1 MPLRMLEPC
10 TIVEPCISFC
20 SWKWKDEKS
29 TTQRIKR
36 WSWTGSHWYKL
47 CLARVPEEE
56 RSQHPGVLALA
67 DVYNELLEQLDHV
80 CTDKQDRQE
89 DTSNSRQGGWS
100 RWLPQRKFSSRALM
114 TRDQCKASSS
124 SCCCCCYW
132 CNHNFH
138 ITSQGQQHDCWA
150 PFKIE
155 SNVRKKKERN
165 KTRSFRAVREGDQ
178 SRELTPLRPQ
188 EIWLLRR
195 LKGSSAALS
204 LSGGV
209 EGTTK
214 AKGFFTSGERPI
226 TRTIW

>member
-1 MPLRMLEPC
+1 M
-10 TIVEPCISFC
+10 
-20 SWKWKDEKS
+20 KKS
-29 TTQRIKR
+29 K
-36 WSWTGSHWYKL
+36 
-47 CLARVPEEE
+47 P
-56 RSQHPGVLALA
+56 
-67 DVYNELLEQLDHV
+67 
-80 CTDKQDRQE
+80 
-89 DTSNSRQGGWS
+89 
-100 RWLPQRKFSSRALM
+100 LM

-124 SCCCCCYW
+124 SCCCCYYW

-214 AKGFFTSGERPI
+214 AKGLFYKRRETNNAYNLINRETEEKEKQKAFLFSLFSLSLSVWLLRLSVCV
-226 TRTIW
+226 W